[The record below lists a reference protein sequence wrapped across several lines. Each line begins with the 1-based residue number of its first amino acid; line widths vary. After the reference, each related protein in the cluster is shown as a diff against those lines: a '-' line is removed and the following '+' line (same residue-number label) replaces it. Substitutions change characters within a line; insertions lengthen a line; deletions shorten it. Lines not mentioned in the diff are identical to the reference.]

1 MRLYF
6 GSIAFLSIPIAVII
20 LLITKNKKII
30 VILICLIISIGYV
43 SILENKYSKI
53 SDMPIKE
60 MVTIISDIQEKEYK
74 KVCTAKIVRNNKKI
88 LINIKMSQDI
98 PSIKYGDSLYIEGEF
113 KQPEEARNYKGYNY
127 KQYLKTKRI
136 IGTVELE
143 KVKILKSSNGSF
155 IHNIQKYI
163 RDTING
169 TLTDEEGNLLLAI
182 LLGDKDKLSE
192 DIQESFKTSN
202 LSHMLA
208 VSGAHVSYIILGL
221 TYVLQNSIIGK
232 KNGKIVCII
241 FLLAFMAITNFT
253 PSVTRACIMAILT
266 LFSSIIYRKSDV
278 YTNISVAAL
287 ITLIFN
293 PYSLLDLGFQL
304 SYGGTIGIIIFI
316 KRIQEKKS
324 NSKVINYIK
333 QMALVSIYANIII
346 IPIMMYHFNTVSFTF
361 IISNIMASPILGIIV
376 ITGFLFIITSITV
389 KPLTRLIAIF
399 IKPIL
404 SILIKISQICSKLP
418 FSNILVVTP
427 YMFNVIS
434 YYAIILYCIKSKK
447 NNKCKIIICLLIVL
461 ILINF
466 IIYIFPQKL
475 RIFFIDVGQGDST
488 LIITPDKKTVLIDGG
503 GSDSFDVGEKVLLPY
518 LLDRRILKVDYV
530 LISHFD
536 TDHCGGILTIM
547 EKVKVKNIIISEQA
561 EHSENYERFKK
572 LMIHKKIRL
581 IEVKKGDK
589 IKIGRYSEFKI
600 LFPTSRLLSENP
612 LNNNSIVAQFNY
624 NNFKMLF
631 TGDIEKLAEQQILKA
646 EKAEIRADI
655 LKVAHHGSKTSSI
668 PEFIK
673 AVKPKI
679 ALIGVGK
686 NNTFG
691 HPNQQTIKNLENIKC
706 RIYRTDLQG
715 EIIIKIDQKGRMNVK
730 SKLKIK

>member
-127 KQYLKTKRI
+127 KQYLKTKKV

-143 KVKILKSSNGSF
+143 KAKILKSSNGSF

-376 ITGFLFIITSITV
+376 ITGFLFIIASITV

-518 LLDRRILKVDYV
+518 LLDRRILKIDYV

-631 TGDIEKLAEQQILKA
+631 TGDIEKLAEQQILKT

-673 AVKPKI
+673 AVRPKI

>member
-6 GSIAFLSIPIAVII
+6 GSIAFLSIPIAIII